1 MSLFSK
7 NLQGFQNLVG
17 LFVIQPPRYIK
28 SHRKHKKLLFV
39 KNLESTP
46 FISMKP
52 FLVKYPSILR
62 KLYPHRITRLE
73 APKSLYLTFDDG
85 PIPAIT
91 PWVLRLLHDYNAKAT
106 FFCIGDNIKKN
117 PDAFQQIIQ
126 QGHRIG
132 NHTFNHLN
140 GWKTSEE
147 NYVKN
152 TVLAEQEIEKFKK
165 EEIKFFRP
173 PYGKITNSQ
182 AKKLVQ
188 LNYKIV
194 MWDVLSGDFDQT
206 ISAEKCYN
214 HVIKN
219 TKAGSTIVFHDS
231 IKASKNLKNVLP
243 KVLKYYA
250 EKGYRF
256 EAL

>member
-1 MSLFSK
+1 LAQ
-7 NLQGFQNLVG
+7 LQ
-17 LFVIQPPRYIK
+17 
-28 SHRKHKKLLFV
+28 
-39 KNLESTP
+39 
-46 FISMKP
+46 
-52 FLVKYPSILR
+52 
-62 KLYPHRITRLE
+62 
-73 APKSLYLTFDDG
+73 
-85 PIPAIT
+85 
-91 PWVLRLLHDYNAKAT
+91 DYNAKAT
-106 FFCIGDNIKKN
+106 FFCIGDNIKKKS
-117 PDAFQQIIQ
+117 DAFQQIIQ

-140 GWKTSEE
+140 GWRTSEE

-152 TVLAEQEIEKFKK
+152 TILAEQEIEKFKK

-194 MWDVLSGDFDQT
+194 MWDVLSGDFDET
-206 ISAEKCYN
+206 LSTEKCFKN
-214 HVIKN
+214 VIKN

-256 EAL
+256 KAL